1 MGSSEDQYD
10 VLRFDGYYYRRILS
24 CAPLC
29 PTLNNSITVACQAP
43 LSMRFFRQEYWSG
56 LPFPPP
62 EDLPDPRMEPVS
74 FGSPW
79 IGRQILYHCNQGNRL
94 LWEKDFLYSQKLQS
108 WQSLLLEDTVCK
120 HEAWNH
126 LSHFPP
132 NKEIHLRLKTKNELG
147 AMMILLNCWIKPVL
161 VYYRWTIQ
169 IYKSIYPPVYFKYV
183 SVGGVILL
191 RNHQLRKK

>member
-29 PTLNNSITVACQAP
+29 PTLSNSITVACQAP

-79 IGRQILYHCNQGNRL
+79 IGRQILYHCNQGNHL
-94 LWEKDFLYSQKLQS
+94 LWEKDFLYSQKLPKVD
-108 WQSLLLEDTVCK
+108 SLYFWKIRYANMKPGITLAIFL
-120 HEAWNH
+120 
-126 LSHFPP
+126 P
-132 NKEIHLRLKTKNELG
+132 TKKYILG
-147 AMMILLNCWIKPVL
+147 SKWRMNLAPWW
-161 VYYRWTIQ
+161 YY
-169 IYKSIYPPVYFKYV
+169 
-183 SVGGVILL
+183 
-191 RNHQLRKK
+191 